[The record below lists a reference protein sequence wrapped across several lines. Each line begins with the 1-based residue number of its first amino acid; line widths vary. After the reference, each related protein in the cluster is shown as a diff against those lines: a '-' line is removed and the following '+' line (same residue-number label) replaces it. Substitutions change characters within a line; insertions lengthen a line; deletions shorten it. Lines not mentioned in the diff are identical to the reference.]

1 MRIASAVALLT
12 CLSCSAGNKLGD
24 TGSPSAGG
32 TGTGTGGSGSGGSS
46 MMGKGG
52 SSMMSSGGSSSG
64 ATGGSTS
71 GSGGSSSGSGGSSG
85 GSTPDPGV
93 GVSALGMCTDPNVI
107 GVTPVRR
114 LSQLEYANA
123 VRDLFGATVSVGSLP
138 SDELLGGVFV
148 ANIVNRMTAD
158 QFTSYDTAAQIVA
171 DQVASGI
178 AQASSCGAL
187 DGSCI
192 KTWLDGKARQAFH
205 GVLEDDDKKALE
217 GLYDSVASSDPTL
230 AASTAVHFILD
241 SPRFLYVVEF
251 GTTSGTIAKLTP
263 GEVAGRLATFLWR
276 SVPDS
281 ALLTAADNGGLA
293 SADGIRTQATR
304 MFQDAKAQP
313 VLHDFVE
320 HWLALSVSTGTD
332 ATAQAIDAETGDVFT
347 SMAQG
352 SSTYGDLFTTTKSQG
367 NQALAQ
373 FYGVSAG
380 SDGTI
385 TLPAERAGLLLR
397 AAFMRSHIKGDL
409 GSPTQRGKIIRA
421 AMLCDP
427 VGPPGKDVNM
437 SIPAPTNGQTAQDVF
452 DEHAQDPNCKS
463 CHSLM
468 DPIGAAFGA
477 YGPDGVYNPALTK
490 TTAGKIAAGQANSFT
505 ADFADTATLLSVLG
519 TSEVPEQCFAI
530 QTARYALGR
539 AESNSDACGLSDIWT
554 AFKAANFNLQTLFVE
569 VATSSLMQERNIV
582 KAGEACQ

>member
-12 CLSCSAGNKLGD
+12 CLGCSAGTKLGD
-24 TGSPSAGG
+24 TGSPSSGG
-32 TGTGTGGSGSGGSS
+32 TGTGTGGGSTGGSS
-46 MMGKGG
+46 MMGSGG
-52 SSMMSSGGSSSG
+52 TKMSSGGSSAGGSG
-64 ATGGSTS
+64 NTTSGSGGSTS
-71 GSGGSSSGSGGSSG
+71 GSGGTSGTSSQ
-85 GSTPDPGV
+85 PPGV
-93 GVSALGMCTDPNVI
+93 GVSALAMCNDPNAV

-123 VRDLFGATVSVGSLP
+123 VRDLFGQTVSVGSLP

-148 ANIVNRMTAD
+148 ANTATPMSAD
-158 QFTSYDTAAQIVA
+158 QFTSYDTAAQTIA

-178 AQASSCGAL
+178 AQASGCGAT
-187 DGSCI
+187 DGACI

-205 GVLEDDDKKALE
+205 GVLEDADKTTLE
-217 GLYDSVASSDPTL
+217 ALYDGIASSDATL

-251 GTTSGTIAKLTP
+251 GTPSGTVAKLTP
-263 GEVAGRLATFLWR
+263 GELAGRLATFLWR
-276 SVPDS
+276 SVPDT
-281 ALLTAADNGGLA
+281 ALLTAADSGALGTE
-293 SADGIRTQATR
+293 DGVRTQATR
-304 MFQDAKAQP
+304 LFQDPKSQP
-313 VLHDFVE
+313 VLHDFID

-332 ATAQAIDAETGDVFT
+332 ATAQAIDAETGDVFA

-352 SSTYGDLFTTTKSQG
+352 TGTYGDLFTTTQSKG

-373 FYGVSAG
+373 FYGVSLN
-380 SDGTI
+380 SDGTM
-385 TLPAERAGLLLR
+385 TLPAERTGLLLR
-397 AAFMRSHIKGDL
+397 ASFMRSHIKGDL

-427 VGPPGKDVNM
+427 VGPPGMNVDM
-437 SIPAPTNGQTAQDVF
+437 SVSEPTNGQTAQDVF
-452 DEHAQDPNCKS
+452 DQHASNPVCKG

-468 DPIGAAFGA
+468 DPIGAAFGT
-477 YGPDGVYNPALTK
+477 YGPDGVYNASLAKSTSGQIV
-490 TTAGKIAAGQANSFT
+490 AGNANSF
-505 ADFADTATLLSVLG
+505 AAMFDDTAALLNILG

-530 QTARYALGR
+530 QTTRYALGR

-582 KAGEACQ
+582 NAGEACQ

>member
-1 MRIASAVALLT
+1 MRIASAVALLA
-12 CLSCSAGNKLGD
+12 CLGCSAGNQLGGTD
-24 TGSPSAGG
+24 SPSSGG
-32 TGTGTGGSGSGGSS
+32 TGTGTGGSASGGSS
-46 MMGKGG
+46 
-52 SSMMSSGGSSSG
+52 MSSGGSSMVSS
-64 ATGGSTS
+64 GGSS
-71 GSGGSSSGSGGSSG
+71 NGANGGSSSSSGGSSSGSGGSSG

-93 GVSALGMCTDPNVI
+93 GVSALEMCTDPNVI

-123 VRDLFGATVSVGSLP
+123 VRDLFGATVATGSLP

-148 ANIVNRMTAD
+148 ANTATPMTSD
-158 QFTSYDTAAQIVA
+158 QFTSYDTMAQTVA
-171 DQVASGI
+171 DQVAAGI
-178 AQASSCGAL
+178 APASGCGAS
-187 DGSCI
+187 DAACI

-205 GVLEDDDKKALE
+205 GVLEDDDKKTLE
-217 GLYDSVASSDPTL
+217 GLYDAVASSDPTL
-230 AASTAVHFILD
+230 AASTAVHFMLD

-251 GTTSGTIAKLTP
+251 GTPNGAVAKLTP
-263 GEVAGRLATFLWR
+263 SELAGRLATFLWR
-276 SVPDS
+276 SVPDA
-281 ALLTAADNGGLA
+281 ALLSAADSGGLA
-293 SADGIRTQATR
+293 NEDGVRTQATR
-304 MFQDAKAQP
+304 LFQDPKALP

-320 HWLALSVSTGTD
+320 HWLALSLSTGTD
-332 ATAQAIDAETGDVFT
+332 ATAQAIDAETGDVFA

-352 SSTYGDLFTTTKSQG
+352 TSSYGDLFTTTASKG

-373 FYGVSAG
+373 FYGVTAG
-380 SDGTI
+380 SDGTM

-427 VGPPGKDVNM
+427 VQPPKNVNM
-437 SIPAPTNGQTAQDVF
+437 SIPEPTNGQTAQDVF
-452 DEHAQDPNCKS
+452 DQHAQDPNCKG

-468 DPIGAAFGA
+468 DPIGIAFGT
-477 YGPDGVYNPALTK
+477 YGPDGKYNPALAK
-490 TTAGKIAAGQANSFT
+490 TTAGKIMAGQANSFA
-505 ADFADTATLLSVLG
+505 ADFDDTAALLNVLG

-530 QTARYALGR
+530 QTTRYALGR

-569 VATSSLMQERNIV
+569 VATSSLMQEHNVV

>member
-1 MRIASAVALLT
+1 MRIASAVALLA
-12 CLSCSAGNKLGD
+12 CLGCSAGNKLGD
-24 TGSPSAGG
+24 TGSPSSGG
-32 TGTGTGGSGSGGSS
+32 TGTGTGGSGTGGSS

-85 GSTPDPGV
+85 GSMPEPGV
-93 GVSALGMCTDPNVI
+93 GVSALAMCTDPNAV

-123 VRDLFGATVSVGSLP
+123 VHDLFGATVSVGSLP

-148 ANIVNRMTAD
+148 ANIVNPMTTD
-158 QFTSYDTAAQIVA
+158 QFTSYDTAAQTVA

-178 AQASSCGAL
+178 AQASSCGAS
-187 DGSCI
+187 DSACI

-205 GVLEDDDKKALE
+205 GVLEADDKKALE
-217 GLYDSVASSDPTL
+217 ALYDGVASSDATL

-251 GTTSGTIAKLTP
+251 GTPSGTVAKLTP
-263 GEVAGRLATFLWR
+263 SEVAGRLATFLWR

-293 SADGIRTQATR
+293 NADGVRTQATR

-332 ATAQAIDAETGDVFT
+332 ATAQAIDAETGDLFT

-352 SSTYGDLFTTTKSQG
+352 TSAYGDLFTTTKSKGSQV
-367 NQALAQ
+367 LAQ
-373 FYGVSAG
+373 FYGVSAA
-380 SDGTI
+380 SDGTM

-427 VGPPGKDVNM
+427 VAAPKNVDM
-437 SIPAPTNGQTAQDVF
+437 SVPEPTNGQTAQDVF
-452 DEHAQDPNCKS
+452 DQHAQDPNCKS
-463 CHSLM
+463 CHALM
-468 DPIGAAFGA
+468 DPIGAAFGT
-477 YGPDGVYNPALTK
+477 YGPDGVYNPALAK
-490 TTAGKIAAGQANSFT
+490 TTAGKINAGQTNSFS
-505 ADFADTATLLSVLG
+505 ADFDDTATLLSVLG

-539 AESNSDACGLSDIWT
+539 AESASDACGLSDVWT

-582 KAGEACQ
+582 NAGEACQ

>member
-12 CLSCSAGNKLGD
+12 CLGCSAGNKLGD
-24 TGSPSAGG
+24 TGSPSTGG
-32 TGTGTGGSGSGGSS
+32 TGTGTGGSGTGGSS

-52 SSMMSSGGSSSG
+52 TSTMSSGGSSNG
-64 ATGGSTS
+64 AT
-71 GSGGSSSGSGGSSG
+71 GGSSSGSGGSSSGNG
-85 GSTPDPGV
+85 GSSGTMPDPGV
-93 GVSALGMCTDPNVI
+93 GVSALAMCSDPNAI

-123 VRDLFGATVSVGSLP
+123 VRDLFGQTVAVGSLP

-148 ANIVNRMTAD
+148 ANTATPMTSD
-158 QFTSYDTAAQIVA
+158 QFTSYDTMAQTVA
-171 DQVASGI
+171 DQVASGV
-178 AQASSCGAL
+178 AQASGCGAS
-187 DGSCI
+187 DGACI

-205 GVLEDDDKKALE
+205 GVLEDDDKKTLE
-217 GLYDSVASSDPTL
+217 ALYDGVASSDPTL

-251 GTTSGTIAKLTP
+251 GTTSGTVAKLTP
-263 GEVAGRLATFLWR
+263 GELAGRLATFLWR
-276 SVPDS
+276 SVPDT
-281 ALLTAADNGGLA
+281 ALLAAADSGGLG
-293 SADGIRTQATR
+293 SEDGIRTQAVR
-304 MFQDAKAQP
+304 LFQDAKSAP
-313 VLHDFVE
+313 VLHDFID

-332 ATAQAIDAETGDVFT
+332 ATAQAIDAETGDVFA

-352 SSTYGDLFTTTKSQG
+352 TSTYGDLFTTTQSKG

-380 SDGTI
+380 SDGSM

-397 AAFMRSHIKGDL
+397 ASFMRSHIKGDL

-427 VGPPGKDVNM
+427 VAPPKNVDM
-437 SIPAPTNGQTAQDVF
+437 SVAEPTNGQTAQDVF
-452 DEHAQDPNCKS
+452 DQHAQDPNCKS
-463 CHSLM
+463 CHVMM
-468 DPIGAAFGA
+468 DPIGAAFGT
-477 YGPDGVYNPALTK
+477 YGPDGVYNPALAK
-490 TTAGKIAAGQANSFT
+490 STAGQIAAGQTNSFAAMFDNT
-505 ADFADTATLLSVLG
+505 AALLSILG
-519 TSEVPEQCFAI
+519 TSEVPEQCFTI

-569 VATSSLMQERNIV
+569 VATSSLMQQRNIV